1 MNLLTVSSRDVLNLG
16 GKGGEPFV
24 DCVNRLLRA
33 EATMAGR
40 PTAAVTTLG
49 INERDGG
56 VGCEVAAHERFRL
69 AGPTRLEPAT
79 SGVTGADG

>member
-1 MNLLTVSSRDVLNLG
+1 VNLLSVSSRDVLNLG

-40 PTAAVTTLG
+40 P
-49 INERDGG
+49 
-56 VGCEVAAHERFRL
+56 VA
-69 AGPTRLEPAT
+69 P
-79 SGVTGADG
+79 